1 VDFAGICRGLAVGGG
16 ETFGSSGRLVIQDGK
31 GPDIL
36 VELMKKLEI
45 LADGASALGVELNDL
60 QLGQFQTYLD
70 GLAEWNRRT
79 NLTSTGA
86 LANAERVHLLD
97 SLTLAPVM
105 RREAPNARRLVDVGS
120 GAGFPGLALKIALPD
135 LEVVLVESTGKKAEF
150 LRWMT
155 NNLGLGDVEVLTD
168 RAEAVGRR
176 VGYRETFDVATA
188 RAVGQLKLVM
198 ELTLPLCKI
207 GGVLIAQRGGDAEE
221 ESVLAVKA
229 AATLGAGDISV
240 EPTPV
245 AGSEARGFITVARKL
260 SATSDRFPR
269 RDGIPAKRPLA

>member
-1 VDFAGICRGLAVGGG
+1 MGSESVGSCCGVAL
-16 ETFGSSGRLVIQDGK
+16 RDGT
-31 GPDIL
+31 GADIL
-36 VELMKKLEI
+36 IALMKKLEI
-45 LADGASALGVELNDL
+45 LAEGAAALGVELNDL

-79 NLTSTGA
+79 NLTSTAA
-86 LANAERVHLLD
+86 LENAERVHLLD

-135 LEVVLVESTGKKAEF
+135 LEVVLVEATGKKAEF
-150 LRWMT
+150 LKWMT
-155 NNLGLGDVEVLTD
+155 SSLGQGDVDVIAD

-176 VGYRETFDVATA
+176 VGYREAFDIATA

-198 ELTLPLCKI
+198 ELTLPLCKV
-207 GGVLIAQRGGDAEE
+207 GGILIAQRGGDAEE
-221 ESVLAVKA
+221 EAVLAVKA
-229 AATLGAGDISV
+229 AGTLGGGDISV

-245 AGSEARGFITVARKL
+245 ADSETRGFITVVRKL
-260 SATSDRFPR
+260 SETPDRFPR
-269 RDGIPAKRPLA
+269 RDGIPAKRPLT